1 MSAGDR
7 IVPFALYGGLRQQ
20 RRGTRTGEGRMIA
33 PARALLLTALLALGS
48 PPAWAASGPAVEA
61 ENGMV
66 VSSQRLASQV
76 GADIL
81 KAGGNAV
88 DAAVAVAYAE
98 AVVNPCCGNLG
109 GGGFLVLHSADGRSR
124 FVNFRETAPAAATR
138 DMYLDAA
145 GNVVKGAS
153 LRGWK
158 AVGVPGTVLG
168 LNTALAAYGT
178 LPLARVM
185 APAIALARDGFVLT
199 RGDTDILESGTK
211 LFAGQPNVARIFL
224 RPDGSPWRPE
234 DRLVQADLART
245 LQAIAEHGADAF
257 YRGAIPEAVEA
268 ASRAGGGLLTA
279 SDFAAYTVTQSEPL
293 TCRYR
298 GATILSAPPPSSGG
312 TTLCEILNILDGY
325 DLRAAGFNSARTVH
339 LMVEAM
345 RRAYADRN
353 LLLGDPAFVENPVDR
368 LLSPAYAETLRASIR
383 PDRATPS
390 AEIRPDPGPETRER
404 PETTHISVMDRAGN
418 AVALTYTINGYFG
431 AGVIAGDT
439 GFFLN
444 DEMDDFTVKTG
455 VPNLFGLV
463 QGTRNAIQPGK
474 RPLSS
479 MAPTIVLRDGQVAM
493 VAGSPGGSR
502 IITINAQTLI
512 NMLDFGME
520 PQEAV
525 DAPRIHHQWLPDTIY
540 AEPFALSADTQGLLR
555 GMGHTIVEQK
565 PWGAQ
570 ELIAVRAAAP
580 VLPEAAS
587 SGNDASRTERM
598 RPGLLYGAN
607 DNRRPAGA
615 AVGE

>member
-1 MSAGDR
+1 
-7 IVPFALYGGLRQQ
+7 
-20 RRGTRTGEGRMIA
+20 MIA
-33 PARALLLTALLALGS
+33 PARALLLTALLALGG
-48 PPAWAASGPAVEA
+48 PAVRAASGPAVEA

-109 GGGFLVLHSADGRSR
+109 GGGFLVLHAADGRSR

-138 DMYLDAA
+138 DMYLDGA

-158 AVGVPGTVLG
+158 AAGVPGTVLG

-178 LPLARVM
+178 LPLARVL

-199 RGDTDILESGTK
+199 RGDTDILESGTR
-211 LFAGQPNVARIFL
+211 LFAAQANVARVFL
-224 RPDGSPWRPE
+224 RPGGSPWRPG

-245 LQAIAEHGADAF
+245 LQAIADRGSDAF

-279 SDFAAYTVTQSEPL
+279 ADFAAYTVTESEPL

-312 TTLCEILNILDGY
+312 TTLCEILSILDGY
-325 DLRAAGFNSARTVH
+325 DLRAAGFNSARSVH

-353 LLLGDPAFVENPVDR
+353 LLLGDPAFVDNPVAR

-390 AEIRPDPGPETRER
+390 AEIRPDPGPEPRER
-404 PETTHISVMDRAGN
+404 AETTHISVMDRAGN
-418 AVALTYTINGYFG
+418 AVSLTYTINGYFG
-431 AGVIAGDT
+431 AGVIAADT

-479 MAPTIVLRDGQVAM
+479 MAPTIVLRDGKVAM

-525 DAPRIHHQWLPDTIY
+525 DAPRIHHQWLPDTVY
-540 AEPFALSADTQGLLR
+540 AEPFALSADTQAILK
-555 GMGHTIVEQK
+555 GMGHTLVEQK

-580 VLPEAAS
+580 DAAEAAS

>member
-1 MSAGDR
+1 
-7 IVPFALYGGLRQQ
+7 
-20 RRGTRTGEGRMIA
+20 MIA
-33 PARALLLTALLALGS
+33 PARALLLTALLALGG

-81 KAGGNAV
+81 RAGGNAV

-145 GNVVKGAS
+145 GTVVKGAS

-158 AVGVPGTVLG
+158 AAGVPGTVLG

-211 LFAGQPNVARIFL
+211 LFAGQANVARIFL
-224 RPDGSPWRPE
+224 RPDGSPWRPG

-257 YRGAIPEAVEA
+257 YKGAIPQAVEA

-279 SDFAAYTVTQSEPL
+279 ADFAAYTVTQSEPL

-312 TTLCEILNILDGY
+312 TTLCEILSILDGY

-404 PETTHISVMDRAGN
+404 PETTHISVMDKAGN
-418 AVALTYTINGYFG
+418 AAALTYTINGYFG

-479 MAPTIVLRDGQVAM
+479 MAPTIVLRDGKVAM

-525 DAPRIHHQWLPDTIY
+525 DAPRIHHQWLPDTVY

-580 VLPEAAS
+580 VLPGAVS

>member
-1 MSAGDR
+1 
-7 IVPFALYGGLRQQ
+7 
-20 RRGTRTGEGRMIA
+20 MIAPA
-33 PARALLLTALLALGS
+33 PARALLLASLLAFGS
-48 PPAWAASGPAVEA
+48 PFGAPPARAASGPAVEG

-76 GADIL
+76 GTDIL
-81 KAGGNAV
+81 RAGGNAV

-109 GGGFLVLHSADGRSR
+109 GGGFLVLHAADGRSR
-124 FVNFRETAPAAATR
+124 FINFRETAPAAATR

-145 GNVVKGAS
+145 GNVVTGVS

-158 AVGVPGTVLG
+158 AAGVPGTVLG
-168 LNTALAAYGT
+168 LNTALAQYGT
-178 LPLARVM
+178 LPLAQVM

-211 LFAGQPNVARIFL
+211 LFAAQANVARIFL
-224 RPDGSPWRPE
+224 RPDGSPWRPG

-245 LQAIAEHGADAF
+245 LQAIAERGADAF
-257 YRGAIPEAVEA
+257 YKGAIPAAVEA
-268 ASRAGGGLLTA
+268 ASRAGGGLLNA
-279 SDFAAYTVTQSEPL
+279 ADFAAYTVTESEPL

-312 TTLCEILNILDGY
+312 VTLCEILGILDGY
-325 DLRAAGFNSARTVH
+325 DLPAAGFNSARSVH

-353 LLLGDPAFVENPVDR
+353 LLLGDPAFVANPVAQ
-368 LLSPAYAETLRASIR
+368 LLSPAYLDKLRASIQ

-390 AEIRPDPGPETRER
+390 AEIRPDPGLETHER
-404 PETTHISVMDRAGN
+404 AETTHISVMDRAGN
-418 AVALTYTINGYFG
+418 AASLTYTINGYFG

-439 GFFLN
+439 GFLLN

-463 QGTRNAIQPGK
+463 QGTKNAIQPGK

-479 MAPTIVLRDGQVAM
+479 MAPTIVLRDGKVAL

-520 PQEAV
+520 PQAAV
-525 DAPRIHHQWLPDTIY
+525 DAPRIHHQWLPDTVY
-540 AEPFALSADTQGLLR
+540 AEPFALSADTKSILR

-565 PWGAQ
+565 PWGAE
-570 ELIAVRAAAP
+570 ELIAVRAATPDA
-580 VLPEAAS
+580 PEAAS
-587 SGNDASRTERM
+587 SGNDASRTGRM

>member
-1 MSAGDR
+1 
-7 IVPFALYGGLRQQ
+7 
-20 RRGTRTGEGRMIA
+20 MIA
-33 PARALLLTALLALGS
+33 PARALLLGLLVALGG
-48 PPAWAASGPAVEA
+48 PGARAASGPAVEA

-81 KAGGNAV
+81 KAGGNAI

-109 GGGFLVLHSADGRSR
+109 GGGFLVLHAADGRSR
-124 FVNFRETAPAAATR
+124 FINFRETAPAAATW

-158 AVGVPGTVLG
+158 AAGVPGTVLG
-168 LNTALAAYGT
+168 LTTALAQYGT
-178 LPLARVM
+178 LPLAWVM

-211 LFAGQPNVARIFL
+211 LFAAQGNVARIFL
-224 RPDGSPWRPE
+224 RPDGSPWRPG
-234 DRLVQADLART
+234 DRLIQANLART
-245 LQAIAEHGADAF
+245 LQAIAEGGADAF
-257 YRGAIPEAVEA
+257 YKGAIPEAMA
-268 ASRAGGGLLTA
+268 AAARAGGGRLTA
-279 SDFAAYTVTQSEPL
+279 ADFAAYTVTESEPL

-298 GATILSAPPPSSGG
+298 DATILSAPPPSSGG
-312 TTLCEILNILDGY
+312 VTLCEILGVLDGY

-353 LLLGDPAFVENPVDR
+353 LLLGDPAFVANPIAQ
-368 LLSPAYAETLRASIR
+368 LLSPAYAEKLRASIQ

-390 AEIRPDPGPETRER
+390 AGIRPDPGLETHEG

-418 AVALTYTINGYFG
+418 AASLTYTINGYFG

-463 QGTRNAIQPGK
+463 QGAKNAIQPGK

-479 MAPTIVLRDGQVAM
+479 MAPTIVLRDGRVAL

-520 PQEAV
+520 PQAAV
-525 DAPRIHHQWLPDTIY
+525 DAPRIHHQWLPDTVY
-540 AEPFALSADTQGLLR
+540 AEPFALSADTKAILR
-555 GMGHTIVEQK
+555 DMGHTIVEQK
-565 PWGAQ
+565 PWGAE

-580 VLPEAAS
+580 DTPEAAS

-615 AVGE
+615 AIGE

>member
-1 MSAGDR
+1 
-7 IVPFALYGGLRQQ
+7 
-20 RRGTRTGEGRMIA
+20 MIE
-33 PARALLLTALLALGS
+33 PARALLLLSALLALGG
-48 PPAWAASGPAVEA
+48 PAARAASGPAVEA
-61 ENGMV
+61 ESGMV

-76 GADIL
+76 GATIL
-81 KAGGNAV
+81 KEGGNAV
-88 DAAVAVAYAE
+88 DSAVAVAYAE

-109 GGGFLVLHSADGRSR
+109 GGGFLVLHRADGRSR

-138 DMYLDAA
+138 DMYLDATGA
-145 GNVVKGAS
+145 VVPGAS

-158 AVGVPGTVLG
+158 AAGVPGTVLG

-178 LPLARVM
+178 LPLAQVL

-199 RGDTDILESGTK
+199 RGDTDILDSGTR
-211 LFAGQPNVARIFL
+211 LFAGQANVARVFL
-224 RPDGSPWRPE
+224 RPDGSPWRPG
-234 DRLVQADLART
+234 DRLVQVDLART
-245 LQAIAEHGADAF
+245 LQAIADHGSDAF
-257 YRGAIPEAVEA
+257 YKGEIPRAVEA

-279 SDFAAYTVTQSEPL
+279 ADFAAYTVTESEPL
-293 TCRYR
+293 SCRYR

-312 TTLCEILNILDGY
+312 TTLCEILNVLDGY
-325 DLRAAGFNSARTVH
+325 DLRASGFNSARTVH

-353 LLLGDPAFVENPVDR
+353 LLLGDPAYVDNPVAR
-368 LLSPAYAETLRASIR
+368 LLSPAYAEQLRASIR

-390 AEIRPDPGPETRER
+390 TEIRPDPETLSRER
-404 PETTHISVMDRAGN
+404 PETTHISVMDKAGN
-418 AVALTYTINGYFG
+418 AVSLTYTINGYFG
-431 AGVIAGDT
+431 AGVIAGET

-444 DEMDDFTVKTG
+444 DEMDDFTVKPG

-463 QGTRNAIQPGK
+463 QGARNAIAPGK

-479 MAPTIVLRDGQVAM
+479 MAPTLVLRDGKVAL

-502 IITINAQTLI
+502 IITINVQTIL

-525 DAPRIHHQWLPDTIY
+525 DAPRIHHQWLPDTVY
-540 AEPFALSADTQGLLR
+540 AEPFALSADTRAILQ
-555 GMGHTIVEQK
+555 GMGHTVAEQR

-570 ELIAVRAAAP
+570 ELIAVRGAAP
-580 VLPEAAS
+580 SVAETAT

>member
-1 MSAGDR
+1 
-7 IVPFALYGGLRQQ
+7 
-20 RRGTRTGEGRMIA
+20 MIA
-33 PARALLLTALLALGS
+33 PARALLLAALLVLGG
-48 PPAWAASGPAVEA
+48 PAAHAASGPAVEA

-66 VSSQRLASQV
+66 VSSQRLASEV

-81 KAGGNAV
+81 RAGGNAV

-109 GGGFLVLHSADGRSR
+109 GGGFLVLHAADGRSR
-124 FVNFRETAPAAATR
+124 FVNFREMAPAAATP

-145 GNVVKGAS
+145 GAVVKGAS

-158 AVGVPGTVLG
+158 AAGVPGTVLG

-185 APAIALARDGFVLT
+185 APAIAFARDGFVLT
-199 RGDTDILESGTK
+199 RGDTDILESGTQR
-211 LFAGQPNVARIFL
+211 FAAQGNVARIFL
-224 RPDGSPWRPE
+224 RPDGSPWRPG
-234 DRLVQADLART
+234 DRLIQADLART
-245 LQAIAEHGADAF
+245 LQAIADHGADAF
-257 YRGAIPEAVEA
+257 YKGAIPQAVEA

-293 TCRYR
+293 ICRYR

-312 TTLCEILNILDGY
+312 TTLCEILTVLDGY
-325 DLRAAGFNSARTVH
+325 DLRAAGFNSARSVH

-353 LLLGDPAFVENPVDR
+353 MLLGDPAFVDNPVSR

-390 AEIRPDPGPETRER
+390 AEIRPDPTVNPDPETRER
-404 PETTHISVMDRAGN
+404 HETTHISVMDRAGN
-418 AVALTYTINGYFG
+418 AASLTYTINGYFG

-463 QGTRNAIQPGK
+463 QGTKNAIQPGK

-479 MAPTIVLRDGQVAM
+479 MAPTIVLRDGRAAL

-540 AEPFALSADTQGLLR
+540 AEPFALSADTKGLLR

-580 VLPEAAS
+580 DTADAAS

-615 AVGE
+615 AIGE

>member
-1 MSAGDR
+1 
-7 IVPFALYGGLRQQ
+7 
-20 RRGTRTGEGRMIA
+20 MIA
-33 PARALLLTALLALGS
+33 PARALLLAVLLALAG
-48 PPAWAASGPAVEA
+48 PAARAASGPAVEA

-81 KAGGNAV
+81 RAGGNAV

-109 GGGFLVLHSADGRSR
+109 GGGFLVLHSAAGQSR
-124 FVNFRETAPAAATR
+124 FVNFRETAPAAASR

-145 GNVVKGAS
+145 GTVVKGAS

-158 AVGVPGTVLG
+158 AAGVPGTVLG
-168 LNTALAAYGT
+168 LNTALSAYGT
-178 LPLARVM
+178 LPLAQVM

-199 RGDTDILESGTK
+199 RGDTDILESGTR
-211 LFAGQPNVARIFL
+211 LFAAQANVARIFL
-224 RPDGSPWRPE
+224 RPDGSPWRPG

-245 LQAIAEHGADAF
+245 LQAIADRGADAF
-257 YRGAIPEAVEA
+257 YKGAIPDAVEA

-312 TTLCEILNILDGY
+312 TTLCEILGILDGY
-325 DLRAAGFNSARTVH
+325 DLRAAGFNAARSVH

-353 LLLGDPAFVENPVDR
+353 MLLGDPAFVDNPVAR
-368 LLSPAYAETLRASIR
+368 LLSPAYAETLRTSIR

-390 AEIRPDPGPETRER
+390 SEIRPDPSLNPEPEARER

-418 AVALTYTINGYFG
+418 AVSLTYTINGYFG
-431 AGVIAGDT
+431 AGVIAADT

-444 DEMDDFTVKTG
+444 DEMDDFTVKAG

-463 QGTRNAIQPGK
+463 QGSKNAIQPGK

-479 MAPTIVLRDGQVAM
+479 MAPTLVLRDGKVAL

-502 IITINAQTLI
+502 IITINAQTII
-512 NMLDFGME
+512 NLLDFGME

-525 DAPRIHHQWLPDTIY
+525 DAPRIHHQWLPDAIY
-540 AEPFALSADTQGLLR
+540 AEPFALSADTKDILR
-555 GMGHTIVEQK
+555 GMGHTIIEQK

-580 VLPEAAS
+580 ALPEAAS

>member
-1 MSAGDR
+1 
-7 IVPFALYGGLRQQ
+7 
-20 RRGTRTGEGRMIA
+20 MIA
-33 PARALLLTALLALGS
+33 PARALLLAVLLALAG
-48 PPAWAASGPAVEA
+48 PAARAASGPAVEA

-81 KAGGNAV
+81 RAGGNAV
-88 DAAVAVAYAE
+88 AAAVAVAYAE

-109 GGGFLVLHSADGRSR
+109 GGGFLVLHSAAGQSR
-124 FVNFRETAPAAATR
+124 FVNFRETAPAAASR

-145 GNVVKGAS
+145 GTVVKGAS

-158 AVGVPGTVLG
+158 AAGVPGTVLG
-168 LNTALAAYGT
+168 LNTALSAYGT
-178 LPLARVM
+178 LPLAQVM

-199 RGDTDILESGTK
+199 RGDTDILESGTR
-211 LFAGQPNVARIFL
+211 LFAAQANVARIFL
-224 RPDGSPWRPE
+224 RPDGSPWRPG

-245 LQAIAEHGADAF
+245 LQAIADRGADAF
-257 YRGAIPEAVEA
+257 YKGAIPDAVEA

-312 TTLCEILNILDGY
+312 TTLCEILGILDGY
-325 DLRAAGFNSARTVH
+325 DLRAAGFNAARSVH

-353 LLLGDPAFVENPVDR
+353 MLLGDPAFVDNPVAR

-390 AEIRPDPGPETRER
+390 SEIRPDPSLNPEPEARER

-418 AVALTYTINGYFG
+418 AVSLPYTINGYFG
-431 AGVIAGDT
+431 AGVIAADT

-444 DEMDDFTVKTG
+444 DEMDDFTVKAG

-463 QGTRNAIQPGK
+463 QGSKNAIQPGK

-479 MAPTIVLRDGQVAM
+479 MAPTLVLRDGKVAL

-502 IITINAQTLI
+502 IITINAQTII
-512 NMLDFGME
+512 NLLDFGME

-525 DAPRIHHQWLPDTIY
+525 DAPRIHHQWLPDAIY
-540 AEPFALSADTQGLLR
+540 AEPFALSADTKDILR
-555 GMGHTIVEQK
+555 GMGHTIIEQK

-580 VLPEAAS
+580 ALPEAAS

>member
-1 MSAGDR
+1 
-7 IVPFALYGGLRQQ
+7 
-20 RRGTRTGEGRMIA
+20 MIA
-33 PARALLLTALLALGS
+33 PARALTLAALLAFGIPFGS
-48 PPAWAASGPAVEA
+48 TPARAASGPAVEA

-109 GGGFLVLHSADGRSR
+109 GGGFLVLHAADGRSR
-124 FVNFRETAPAAATR
+124 FINFRETAPAAATR

-158 AVGVPGTVLG
+158 AAGVPGTVLG
-168 LNTALAAYGT
+168 LNTALARYGT
-178 LPLARVM
+178 LPLAQVM

-211 LFAGQPNVARIFL
+211 LFAGQENVARIFL
-224 RPDGSPWRPE
+224 RPDGTPWRPG
-234 DRLVQADLART
+234 DRLIQADLART
-245 LQAIAEHGADAF
+245 LEAIAGHGADAF
-257 YRGAIPEAVEA
+257 YKGAIPQAVEA
-268 ASRAGGGLLTA
+268 ASRAGGGLLNA
-279 SDFAAYTVTQSEPL
+279 ADFAAYTVTESEPL

-312 TTLCEILNILDGY
+312 VTLCEILGILDGY

-353 LLLGDPAFVENPVDR
+353 LLLGDPAFVENPVAR
-368 LLSPAYAETLRASIR
+368 LLSPAYAEKLRASIR

-390 AEIRPDPGPETRER
+390 AEIHPDPGLETHER
-404 PETTHISVMDRAGN
+404 PETTHISVMDKAGN
-418 AVALTYTINGYFG
+418 AASLTYTINGYFG

-463 QGTRNAIQPGK
+463 QGTKNAIQPGK

-479 MAPTIVLRDGQVAM
+479 MSPTIVLRDGKVGL

-525 DAPRIHHQWLPDTIY
+525 DAPRIHHQWLPDTVY
-540 AEPFALSADTQGLLR
+540 AEPFALSADTKGILR

-565 PWGAQ
+565 PWGAE

-580 VLPEAAS
+580 DAPEAAS
-587 SGNDASRTERM
+587 SGNDASRTQRM

>member
-1 MSAGDR
+1 
-7 IVPFALYGGLRQQ
+7 
-20 RRGTRTGEGRMIA
+20 MIA
-33 PARALLLTALLALGS
+33 PARALLLAVLLALAG
-48 PPAWAASGPAVEA
+48 PAARAASGPAVEA

-81 KAGGNAV
+81 RVGGNAV

-109 GGGFLVLHSADGRSR
+109 GGGFLVLHSAAGQSR
-124 FVNFRETAPAAATR
+124 FVNFRETAPAAASR

-145 GNVVKGAS
+145 GTVVKGAS

-158 AVGVPGTVLG
+158 AAGVPGTVLG
-168 LNTALAAYGT
+168 LNTALSAYGT
-178 LPLARVM
+178 LPLAQVM

-199 RGDTDILESGTK
+199 RGDTDILESGTR
-211 LFAGQPNVARIFL
+211 LFAAQANVARIFL
-224 RPDGSPWRPE
+224 RPDGSPWRPG

-245 LQAIAEHGADAF
+245 LQAIADRGADAF
-257 YRGAIPEAVEA
+257 YKGAIPDAVEA

-312 TTLCEILNILDGY
+312 ITLCEILGILDGY
-325 DLRAAGFNSARTVH
+325 DLRAAGFNAARSVH

-353 LLLGDPAFVENPVDR
+353 MLLGDPAFVDNPVAR

-390 AEIRPDPGPETRER
+390 SEIRPDPSLNPEPEARER

-418 AVALTYTINGYFG
+418 AVSLTYTINGYFG
-431 AGVIAGDT
+431 AGVIAADT

-444 DEMDDFTVKTG
+444 DEMDDFTVKAG

-463 QGTRNAIQPGK
+463 QGSKNAIQPGK

-479 MAPTIVLRDGQVAM
+479 MAPTLVLRDGKVAL

-502 IITINAQTLI
+502 IITINAQTII
-512 NMLDFGME
+512 NLLDFGME

-525 DAPRIHHQWLPDTIY
+525 DAPRIHHQWLPDAIY
-540 AEPFALSADTQGLLR
+540 AEPFALSADTKDILR
-555 GMGHTIVEQK
+555 GMGHTIIEQK

-580 VLPEAAS
+580 ALPEAAS

>member
-1 MSAGDR
+1 
-7 IVPFALYGGLRQQ
+7 
-20 RRGTRTGEGRMIA
+20 MIA
-33 PARALLLTALLALGS
+33 PARALLLTALLALGA
-48 PPAWAASGPAVEA
+48 PAARSASGPAVEA

-81 KAGGNAV
+81 RAGGNAV

-98 AVVNPCCGNLG
+98 AVVNPCCGNIG

-158 AVGVPGTVLG
+158 AAGVPGTVLG

-211 LFAGQPNVARIFL
+211 LFAAQANVARIFL
-224 RPDGSPWRPE
+224 RPDGGPWQPG

-257 YRGAIPEAVEA
+257 YRGAIPAAVEA

-312 TTLCEILNILDGY
+312 TTLCEILSILDGY

-390 AEIRPDPGPETRER
+390 AEIRPDPGPEPRER
-404 PETTHISVMDRAGN
+404 PETTHISVMDKAGN

-479 MAPTIVLRDGQVAM
+479 MAPTIVLRDGKVAL

-502 IITINAQTLI
+502 IITINSQTLI
-512 NMLDFGME
+512 NVLDFGME

-525 DAPRIHHQWLPDTIY
+525 DAPRIHHQWLPDTVY
-540 AEPFALSADTQGLLR
+540 AEPFALSADTQAILR
-555 GMGHTIVEQK
+555 GMGHTIVEQR

>member
-1 MSAGDR
+1 
-7 IVPFALYGGLRQQ
+7 
-20 RRGTRTGEGRMIA
+20 MIA
-33 PARALLLTALLALGS
+33 PARALLLGLLVALGG
-48 PPAWAASGPAVEA
+48 PGARAASGPAVEA

-81 KAGGNAV
+81 KAGGNAI

-98 AVVNPCCGNLG
+98 AVVNPCCGNIG
-109 GGGFLVLHSADGRSR
+109 GGGFLVLHRADGTSR
-124 FVNFRETAPAAATR
+124 FINFREKAPGAASR
-138 DMYLDAA
+138 DMYLDAD
-145 GNVVKGAS
+145 GTVVKGAS

-158 AVGVPGTVLG
+158 AAGVPGTVLG
-168 LNTALAAYGT
+168 LNTALAEYGT

-185 APAIALARDGFVLT
+185 APAVALARDGFVLT

-211 LFAGQPNVARIFL
+211 LFAGQANVARVFL
-224 RPDGSPWRPE
+224 RPDGGPWRPG
-234 DRLVQADLART
+234 DRMVQAGLART
-245 LQAIAEHGADAF
+245 LQAIAEGGSDAF
-257 YRGAIPEAVEA
+257 YRGAIPRQVEA

-279 SDFAAYTVTQSEPL
+279 ADFAAYTVTESEPL

-312 TTLCEILNILDGY
+312 TTLCEILSILDGY

-353 LLLGDPAFVENPVDR
+353 ILLGDPDFGPNPVAR
-368 LLSPAYAETLRASIR
+368 LLSRAYAEQLRATIR

-390 AEIRPDPGPETRER
+390 AEIRPDPENLPQEK
-404 PETTHISVMDRAGN
+404 PETTHISVMDKAGN
-418 AVALTYTINGYFG
+418 AVSLTYTINGYFG
-431 AGVIAGDT
+431 AGVMAGDT

-444 DEMDDFTVKTG
+444 DEMDDFTVKPG

-463 QGTRNAIQPGK
+463 QGARNAIAPGK

-479 MAPTIVLRDGQVAM
+479 MAPTIVLRDGKVAL

-512 NMLDFGME
+512 NVLDFGME
-520 PQEAV
+520 PQAAV
-525 DAPRIHHQWLPDTIY
+525 DAPRIHHQWLPDTVY
-540 AEPFALSADTQGLLR
+540 AEPFALSADTQGILR

-570 ELIAVRAAAP
+570 ELIAIRAAVP
-580 VLPEAAS
+580 DAADVAT
-587 SGNDASRTERM
+587 SGNDATRTERM

-615 AVGE
+615 AIGE

>member
-1 MSAGDR
+1 
-7 IVPFALYGGLRQQ
+7 
-20 RRGTRTGEGRMIA
+20 MIA
-33 PARALLLTALLALGS
+33 PARALLLTALLALGA
-48 PPAWAASGPAVEA
+48 PAARAASGPAVEA

-81 KAGGNAV
+81 RAGGNAV

-124 FVNFRETAPAAATR
+124 FINFRETAPAAATR

-145 GNVVKGAS
+145 GTVVKGAS

-158 AVGVPGTVLG
+158 AAGVPGTVLG

-178 LPLARVM
+178 LPLAQVM

-211 LFAGQPNVARIFL
+211 VFAGQANVARIFL
-224 RPDGSPWRPE
+224 RPDGSPWRPG

-245 LQAIAEHGADAF
+245 LQAIADRGADAF
-257 YRGAIPEAVEA
+257 YRGAIPAAVEA

-312 TTLCEILNILDGY
+312 TTLCEILTVLDGY

-463 QGTRNAIQPGK
+463 QGRRTRSSRASARS
-474 RPLSS
+474 RPWRPRSCC
-479 MAPTIVLRDGQVAM
+479 AT
-493 VAGSPGGSR
+493 AGSRWWRARRGLADHHDQRADADQHARLRHGAAGGGGR
-502 IITINAQTLI
+502 PAHPPPVAARHDLRRA
-512 NMLDFGME
+512 LRALGGHAGPPAGHGPHDRRA
-520 PQEAV
+520 EALGRTGTHRG
-525 DAPRIHHQWLPDTIY
+525 PR
-540 AEPFALSADTQGLLR
+540 R
-555 GMGHTIVEQK
+555 G
-565 PWGAQ
+565 A
-570 ELIAVRAAAP
+570 
-580 VLPEAAS
+580 
-587 SGNDASRTERM
+587 
-598 RPGLLYGAN
+598 
-607 DNRRPAGA
+607 RPAGGRVVGQRRLAHGADA
-615 AVGE
+615 AGPALRRQRQPPAGRRGCGE

>member
-1 MSAGDR
+1 
-7 IVPFALYGGLRQQ
+7 
-20 RRGTRTGEGRMIA
+20 MIA
-33 PARALLLTALLALGS
+33 PARALLLAALLVLDGS
-48 PPAWAASGPAVEA
+48 PAGAASGPAVEA

-66 VSSQRLASQV
+66 VSSQRLASEV

-98 AVVNPCCGNLG
+98 AVVNPCCGNIG
-109 GGGFLVLHSADGRSR
+109 GGGFLVLHTADGRSR
-124 FVNFRETAPAAATR
+124 FINFRETAPAAATP
-138 DMYLDAA
+138 DMYLDAS

-158 AVGVPGTVLG
+158 AAGVPGTVLG
-168 LNTALAAYGT
+168 LNTALSEYGT
-178 LPLARVM
+178 LPLAQVM
-185 APAIALARDGFVLT
+185 APAIRLARDGFVLT
-199 RGDTDILESGTK
+199 RGDTDILDSGTK
-211 LFAGQPNVARIFL
+211 LFAAQGNVARIFL
-224 RPDGSPWRPE
+224 RPDGTPWRPG

-245 LQAIAEHGADAF
+245 LQAIADHGADAF
-257 YRGAIPEAVEA
+257 YKGAIPRTIEA
-268 ASRAGGGLLTA
+268 ASQAGGGLLTA
-279 SDFAAYTVTQSEPL
+279 ADFAAYTVTQSEPL

-312 TTLCEILNILDGY
+312 TTLCEILGILDGY
-325 DLRAAGFNSARTVH
+325 DLRAAGFNSARSVH

-345 RRAYADRN
+345 KRAYADRN
-353 LLLGDPAFVENPVDR
+353 LLLGDPAFVDNPVAR

-390 AEIRPDPGPETRER
+390 AEIRPDPGVESRER
-404 PETTHISVMDRAGN
+404 AETTHISVMDRAGN

-463 QGTRNAIQPGK
+463 QGTKNAIQPGK

-479 MAPTIVLRDGQVAM
+479 MAPTIVLRDGKVTM

-525 DAPRIHHQWLPDTIY
+525 DAPRIHHQWLPDTVY
-540 AEPFALSADTQGLLR
+540 AEPFALSADTKAILQ

-580 VLPEAAS
+580 VQPEAAS

>member
-1 MSAGDR
+1 
-7 IVPFALYGGLRQQ
+7 
-20 RRGTRTGEGRMIA
+20 MIA
-33 PARALLLTALLALGS
+33 PARALLLATLLALGG
-48 PPAWAASGPAVEA
+48 PAAWAASGPAVEA

-81 KAGGNAV
+81 RAGGNAV

-109 GGGFLVLHSADGRSR
+109 GGGFLVLHNADGRSR
-124 FVNFRETAPAAATR
+124 FVNFREIAPAAATR

-145 GNVVKGAS
+145 GTVVKGAS

-158 AVGVPGTVLG
+158 AAGVPGTVLG
-168 LNTALAAYGT
+168 LNTTLAEYGT
-178 LPLARVM
+178 LPLAQVM

-199 RGDTDILESGTK
+199 RGDTDILASGTK
-211 LFAGQPNVARIFL
+211 LFAAQANVARIFL
-224 RPDGSPWRPE
+224 RPDGSPWRPG

-245 LQAIAEHGADAF
+245 LQAIADRGADAF
-257 YRGAIPEAVEA
+257 YRGAIPDAVEA

-279 SDFAAYTVTQSEPL
+279 ADFAAYTVTQSEPL

-325 DLRAAGFNSARTVH
+325 DLRAAGFNAARTVH

-353 LLLGDPAFVENPVDR
+353 LLLGDPAFVENPVER

-390 AEIRPDPGPETRER
+390 AEIRPDPGQATGER
-404 PETTHISVMDRAGN
+404 PETTHISVMDKAGN
-418 AVALTYTINGYFG
+418 AASLTYTINGYFG

-463 QGTRNAIQPGK
+463 QGTKNAIAPGK

-479 MAPTIVLRDGQVAM
+479 MAPTIVLRDGKVAL

-502 IITINAQTLI
+502 IITITAQTLI

-525 DAPRIHHQWLPDTIY
+525 DAPRIHHQWLPDTVY
-540 AEPFALSADTQGLLR
+540 AEPFALSADTQAILR
-555 GMGHTIVEQK
+555 AMGHTIVEQK

-580 VLPEAAS
+580 AGPETAS
-587 SGNDASRTERM
+587 SGNDASRTGRM

-615 AVGE
+615 AVGD

>member
-1 MSAGDR
+1 
-7 IVPFALYGGLRQQ
+7 
-20 RRGTRTGEGRMIA
+20 MIA
-33 PARALLLTALLALGS
+33 PARALLLGFLLALGA
-48 PPAWAASGPAVEA
+48 PGARAASGPAVEA

-66 VSSQRLASQV
+66 VSSQRLASQA

-109 GGGFLVLHSADGRSR
+109 GGGFMVLHRADGQSR
-124 FVNFRETAPAAATR
+124 FINFRETAPGAASR

-145 GNVVKGAS
+145 GSVVKGAS

-158 AVGVPGTVLG
+158 AAGVPGTVLG
-168 LNTALAAYGT
+168 LNTALSEYGT
-178 LPLARVM
+178 LPLAQVM

-199 RGDTDILESGTK
+199 RGDTDILDSGTA
-211 LFAGQPNVARIFL
+211 LFAGQANVARIFL
-224 RPDGSPWRPE
+224 RPDGSPWRPG

-245 LQAIAEHGADAF
+245 LRAIAETGSDAF
-257 YRGAIPEAVEA
+257 YKGAIPRQVEA
-268 ASRAGGGLLTA
+268 AARAGGGLLNA
-279 SDFAAYTVTQSEPL
+279 ADFAAYTVTESEPL

-298 GATILSAPPPSSGG
+298 GVTILSAPPPSSGG
-312 TTLCEILNILDGY
+312 TTLCEILGILDGY
-325 DLRAAGFNSARTVH
+325 DLRVAGFNSARTVH

-353 LLLGDPAFVENPVDR
+353 MLLGDPAFGTNPVAQ
-368 LLSPAYAETLRASIR
+368 LLSPAYAAQLRASIR

-390 AEIRPDPGPETRER
+390 AEIRPDPGSLSAER
-404 PETTHISVMDRAGN
+404 PETTHISVMDRDGN
-418 AVALTYTINGYFG
+418 AVSLTYTINGYFG
-431 AGVIAGDT
+431 AGVIAGET

-444 DEMDDFTVKTG
+444 DEMDDFTVKPG

-463 QGTRNAIQPGK
+463 QGSRNAIAPGK

-479 MAPTIVLRDGQVAM
+479 MAPTLVLRDGRVAM

-502 IITINAQTLI
+502 IITINAQTII

-520 PQEAV
+520 PQQAV
-525 DAPRIHHQWLPDTIY
+525 DAPRIHHQWLPDTVY
-540 AEPFALSADTQGLLR
+540 AEPFALSADTKAILR
-555 GMGHTIVEQK
+555 GMGHTLVEQT

-570 ELIAVRAAAP
+570 ELIAVRATAP
-580 VLPEAAS
+580 ATPEAAS